1 MKLHRASMFF
11 DRDSVYDAY
20 TGAYLWKAQF
30 SGFDGSKPDGSFERR
45 RTISVAPG
53 TPNASRRVIKVQESV
68 WLLGEFVQDTFFD
81 KPIRLS
87 GAAKLATDRYQ
98 ILSPAQV
105 VKGTVVDPVYAQTRY
120 LKSTVDTQT
129 TSGYQPFFDVY
140 FGSTEKV
147 PFGYFLKSNNKLLRV
162 RDSYAE
168 LEGFV
173 VAQAD
178 EISDTV
184 REASPE
190 KGKVA
195 VSIVG
200 AFDPITETY
209 TNSQTTV
216 GILLD
221 MYMFYDF
228 KTEADRPYEQGDK
241 TLVLD
246 NVVSISAGDIVTIG
260 SDSWQ
265 VKTKTP
271 YYDAW
276 NLHIRRA

>member
-1 MKLHRASMFF
+1 
-11 DRDSVYDAY
+11 
-20 TGAYLWKAQF
+20 
-30 SGFDGSKPDGSFERR
+30 
-45 RTISVAPG
+45 
-53 TPNASRRVIKVQESV
+53 
-68 WLLGEFVQDTFFD
+68 
-81 KPIRLS
+81 
-87 GAAKLATDRYQ
+87 
-98 ILSPAQV
+98 V